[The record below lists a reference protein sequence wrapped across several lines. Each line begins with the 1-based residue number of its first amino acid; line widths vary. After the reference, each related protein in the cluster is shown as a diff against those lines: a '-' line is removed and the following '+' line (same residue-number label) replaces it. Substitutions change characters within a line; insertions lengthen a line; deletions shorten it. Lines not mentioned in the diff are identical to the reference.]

1 MSDFKSYLLNTPF
14 VKQRIARMKEA
25 SLPGLRGIPV
35 YSMLSFLYHELFFN
49 APLTT
54 RANAAAYSFFMSL
67 FPTLIVLFSIA
78 PYLPFN
84 KQDIISEI
92 GFGIR
97 EIMPNKTGESLF
109 EVIQELL
116 KKKRSDALSIGFIF
130 AVYFSSSGVMTLMN
144 GFQKTDIA
152 FVKRTYWEQLFAAIG
167 ITLMFSFLLTLSS
180 VLVIL
185 GTQIFGWVLKIL
197 KLSKISAAIFLGIKW
212 IIVVGALYLAIAILY
227 RFGISTRRKVPYFSL
242 GANVA
247 TVLSLLT
254 SLAFSFYVDNFGN
267 YNKIYGSFVGGIV
280 LLIWLQ
286 YNAMILIIGFEL
298 NAAIE
303 IFYKEKPVELA
314 GKIV

>member
-1 MSDFKSYLLNTPF
+1 MPY
-14 VKQRIARMKEA
+14 VQQRIVWLKQA
-25 SLPGLRGIPV
+25 SLPGLRGVPV
-35 YSMLSFLYHELFFN
+35 YNILSFLYHELFLN

-84 KQDIISEI
+84 KQDLISQI

-97 EIMPNKTGESLF
+97 EIMPNKTGDSLF
-109 EVIQELL
+109 EVIQGLL
-116 KKKRSDALSIGFIF
+116 KTKRSDALSVGFIL
-130 AVYFSSSGVMTLMN
+130 AIYFSSSGVMTLMN
-144 GFQKTDIA
+144 GFQKNDIA
-152 FVKRTYWEQLFAAIG
+152 FIKRNYWHQLFTAMG
-167 ITLMFSFLLTLSS
+167 ITLAFSFLITLSS
-180 VLVIL
+180 ILVIL

-197 KLSKISAAIFLGIKW
+197 RLSKISAAIFLGIKW
-212 IIVVGALYLAIAILY
+212 IIVIGSLYLAIAILY

-242 GANVA
+242 GTNVA
-247 TVLSLLT
+247 TVLSLIT

-267 YNKIYGSFVGGIV
+267 YNKVYGSFVGGIV

-286 YNAMILIIGFEL
+286 LNAMILIIGFEL

-303 IFYKEKPVELA
+303 INYKDPPVELL
-314 GKIV
+314 K